1 MDLFLGRLA
10 IPGHRSF
17 NHRRSIVSNGQ
28 ASFAHGND
36 QATPRLAQ
44 LGRRCGV
51 FAEERSF
58 NRALV
63 WGVFADEPRH
73 LIKHVNQPILERIF
87 LEAGAD
93 TAAGNIADLA
103 LAIFDEA
110 VASARAARIYP
121 KNKQSGAPLGL
132 SHEFFEFVFAEIEI
146 GKDLLYVV

>member
-17 NHRRSIVSNGQ
+17 NHRRSIVSNRQ

-44 LGRRCGV
+44 LGRCCGV
-51 FAEERSF
+51 FAEECSF
-58 NRALV
+58 NRALI

-73 LIKHVNQPILERIF
+73 LIKHVNQPVLERIF
-87 LEAGAD
+87 LRANT
-93 TAAGNIADLA
+93 TAVNIASLA
-103 LAIFDEA
+103 LAVFDEA
-110 VASARAARIYP
+110 VARARAARIYS
-121 KNKQSGAPLGL
+121 KDKQSEALLGL
-132 SHEFFEFVFAEIEI
+132 SHEFFELVFSEIEI

>member
-17 NHRRSIVSNGQ
+17 NHRRRIVSNGQ

-73 LIKHVNQPILERIF
+73 LIEHVNQPILECIF
-87 LEAGAD
+87 LRAN
-93 TAAGNIADLA
+93 TAAVNIADLA

-110 VASARAARIYP
+110 VTSTRAARIYP

-146 GKDLLYVV
+146 GKNLLYVV